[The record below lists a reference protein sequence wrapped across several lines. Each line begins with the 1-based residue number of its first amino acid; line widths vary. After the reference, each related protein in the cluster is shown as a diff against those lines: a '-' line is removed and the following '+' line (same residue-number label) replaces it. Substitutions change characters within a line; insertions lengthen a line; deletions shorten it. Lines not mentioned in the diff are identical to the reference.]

1 MDKVGIFSLNIS
13 DAAKRQL
20 AFAGVKSVDT
30 LCGLSFDQL
39 YLLGISEKYFNE
51 LDAVIKTARSNG
63 MGCTIDDDTFED
75 MLSNFRFKAQM
86 SGVKIP
92 MLKDRDNDASGGY
105 IDEFEPDDKMN
116 GMLADPVTSDGLA
129 ELLKMADEKLDG
141 DSNDDA
147 DTSGVSANPGELG
160 DLLQPGMFAT
170 AVEIMLDPNDINGS
184 VDNLDAPDVVKDAL
198 KGILGSL
205 DIDAMRKQGSGV
217 GVAGIIRGRTI
228 TNEDC
233 IVCGSRLRYSK
244 KYGALYCPT
253 CDAWRSAK
261 CVDPD
266 CWACN
271 NRPDKPSDDEDLDA
285 EDL

>member
-39 YLLGISEKYFNE
+39 YLLGVSKEYFDE
-51 LDAVIKTARSNG
+51 LDAVIKTARRNG
-63 MGCTIDDDTFED
+63 IGCTIDDDTFER

-92 MLKDRDNDASGGY
+92 MLKDKDNDASGGY

-116 GMLADPVTSDGLA
+116 GMLADPVTSDSLA
-129 ELLKMADEKLDG
+129 ELLKMADEKLDDDSKAG
-141 DSNDDA
+141 D
-147 DTSGVSANPGELG
+147 DTSGVGANPGELG

-170 AVEIMLDPNDINGS
+170 AVEIMLDPNDIGGS
-184 VDNLDAPDVVKDAL
+184 IDNLDAPESVKDVL
-198 KGILGSL
+198 KGVLGNL
-205 DIDAMRKQGSGV
+205 DIDAMRNGGI

-233 IVCGSRLRYSK
+233 IVCCSRLRYSK

-261 CVDPD
+261 CSDHD

>member
-13 DAAKRQL
+13 DEAKRQL
-20 AFAGVKSVDT
+20 AFAGVKSVYT

-39 YLLGISEKYFNE
+39 YMLGVSEKYFDE
-51 LDAVIKTARSNG
+51 LDAVIKTARKNG
-63 MGCTIDDDTFED
+63 MSYTIDDDTFEG
-75 MLSNFRFKAQM
+75 MLSNYRFKHQM
-86 SGVKIP
+86 SGVEIP
-92 MLKDRDNDASGGY
+92 KLKDKDNDASSGY
-105 IDEFEPDDKMN
+105 VDDFEPDDKMN

-129 ELLKMADEKLDG
+129 ELLKMADEKLDA
-141 DSNDDA
+141 DSEDDC

-170 AVEIMLDPNDINGS
+170 AVEVMLDPNDIDGS
-184 VDNLDAPDVVKDAL
+184 IDNLDAPESVKDVL
-198 KGILGSL
+198 KGVLGNL
-205 DIDAMRKQGSGV
+205 DIDAMRKNGS

-228 TNEDC
+228 TSENC
-233 IVCGSRLRYSK
+233 IVCGTMLRYSK

-253 CDAWRSAK
+253 CDTWRSAK
-261 CVDPD
+261 CSDPD

>member
-1 MDKVGIFSLNIS
+1 MDKVSIFSLNIS

-39 YLLGISEKYFNE
+39 YLLGVSKEYFDE

-63 MGCTIDDDTFED
+63 MGCTIDDETFED

-92 MLKDRDNDASGGY
+92 MLKDKDNDASGGY
-105 IDEFEPDDKMN
+105 VDEFEPDDKMN
-116 GMLADPVTSDGLA
+116 GMLADPVTSDSLA
-129 ELLKMADEKLDG
+129 ELLKMADEKLDDDSKDG
-141 DSNDDA
+141 D
-147 DTSGVSANPGELG
+147 DTSGASANPGELG

-170 AVEIMLDPNDINGS
+170 AVEIMLDPNDIDGS
-184 VDNLDAPDVVKDAL
+184 IDNLDAPESVKDVL
-198 KGILGSL
+198 KGVLGNF
-205 DIDAMRKQGSGV
+205 DIDAMRKGGL
-217 GVAGIIRGRTI
+217 GVAGIVRGRTI
-228 TNEDC
+228 TSENC
-233 IVCGSRLRYSK
+233 IVCGSRLRHSK

-253 CDAWRSAK
+253 CDAWRSEK
-261 CVDPD
+261 CSDPD

>member
-13 DAAKRQL
+13 DEAKRQL
-20 AFAGVKSVDT
+20 AFAGVKSVYT

-39 YLLGISEKYFNE
+39 YMLGVSEKYFDE
-51 LDAVIKTARSNG
+51 LDAVIKTARKNG
-63 MGCTIDDDTFED
+63 MSYTIDDDTFEG

-86 SGVKIP
+86 SGVEIP
-92 MLKDRDNDASGGY
+92 TLKDKDNDASSGY
-105 IDEFEPDDKMN
+105 VDDFEPDDKMN

-129 ELLKMADEKLDG
+129 ELLKLADEKLDA
-141 DSNDDA
+141 DSEDDC

-170 AVEIMLDPNDINGS
+170 AVEVMLDPNDIDGS
-184 VDNLDAPDVVKDAL
+184 IDNLDAPESVKDVI
-198 KGILGSL
+198 KGVLGNL
-205 DIDAMRKQGSGV
+205 DIDAMRKNGS

-228 TNEDC
+228 ISENC
-233 IVCGSRLRYSK
+233 IVCGTMLRYSK

-253 CDAWRSAK
+253 CDTWRSAK
-261 CVDPD
+261 CSDPD

>member
-13 DAAKRQL
+13 DEAKRQL
-20 AFAGVKSVDT
+20 AFAGVKSVYT

-39 YLLGISEKYFNE
+39 YMLGVSEKYFDE
-51 LDAVIKTARSNG
+51 LDAVIKTARKNG
-63 MGCTIDDDTFED
+63 MSYTIDDDTFEG

-86 SGVKIP
+86 SGVEIP
-92 MLKDRDNDASGGY
+92 KLKDKDNDASSGY
-105 IDEFEPDDKMN
+105 VDDFEPDDKMN

-129 ELLKMADEKLDG
+129 ELLKMADEKLDA
-141 DSNDDA
+141 DSEDDC

-170 AVEIMLDPNDINGS
+170 AVEVMLDPNDIDGS
-184 VDNLDAPDVVKDAL
+184 IDNLDAPESVKDVL
-198 KGILGSL
+198 KGVLGNL
-205 DIDAMRKQGSGV
+205 DIDAMRKNGS

-228 TNEDC
+228 TSENC
-233 IVCGSRLRYSK
+233 IVCGTMLRYSK

-253 CDAWRSAK
+253 CDTWRSAK
-261 CVDPD
+261 CSDPD

>member
-20 AFAGVKSVDT
+20 EFAGVKSVDT

-39 YLLGISEKYFNE
+39 YLLGVSEKYFDE
-51 LDAVIKTARSNG
+51 LDAVIKTNRSNG
-63 MGCTIDDDTFED
+63 MGRTIDDDTFES

-92 MLKDRDNDASGGY
+92 TLKDRDTDASGRY
-105 IDEFEPDDKMN
+105 IDDFEPDDKMN
-116 GMLADPVTSDGLA
+116 GMLDDPVTSDGLA
-129 ELLKMADEKLDG
+129 ELLKMADEKLDA
-141 DSNDDA
+141 DSEDDC

-170 AVEIMLDPNDINGS
+170 AVEVMLDPNDIDGS
-184 VDNLDAPDVVKDAL
+184 IDNLDAPESVKDVL
-198 KGILGSL
+198 KGVLGNL
-205 DIDAMRKQGSGV
+205 DIDAMRKNGS
-217 GVAGIIRGRTI
+217 GVAGIISGRTI
-228 TNEDC
+228 TSENC

-244 KYGALYCPT
+244 KYGALYCHT

-261 CVDPD
+261 CNDPD

>member
-13 DAAKRQL
+13 DEAKRQL
-20 AFAGVKSVDT
+20 AFAGVKSVYT

-39 YLLGISEKYFNE
+39 YMLGVSEKYFDE

-63 MGCTIDDDTFED
+63 MGCTIDDDTFES

-86 SGVKIP
+86 SGVEIP
-92 MLKDRDNDASGGY
+92 TLKDKDNDASSGY
-105 IDEFEPDDKMN
+105 VDDFEPDDKMN

-129 ELLKMADEKLDG
+129 ELLKMADEKLDA
-141 DSNDDA
+141 DSEDDC

-170 AVEIMLDPNDINGS
+170 AVEVMLDPNDIDGS
-184 VDNLDAPDVVKDAL
+184 IDNLDAPESVKDVI
-198 KGILGSL
+198 KGVIGNL
-205 DIDAMRKQGSGV
+205 DIDAMRKNGS

-228 TNEDC
+228 TSENC
-233 IVCGSRLRYSK
+233 IVCGTMLRYSK

-253 CDAWRSAK
+253 CDTWRSAK
-261 CVDPD
+261 CSDPD

>member
-39 YLLGISEKYFNE
+39 YLLGVSEKYFDE

-105 IDEFEPDDKMN
+105 VDDFEPDDKMN

-141 DSNDDA
+141 DSEDGDD
-147 DTSGVSANPGELG
+147 TYGVSANPGELG

-170 AVEIMLDPNDINGS
+170 AVEIMLDPNDIDGS
-184 VDNLDAPDVVKDAL
+184 IDNLDAPESVKDVL
-198 KGILGSL
+198 KGVLGNL
-205 DIDAMRKQGSGV
+205 DIDAMRKKGS

-228 TNEDC
+228 TSENC
-233 IVCGSRLRYSK
+233 IVCGNRLRYSK

-253 CDAWRSAK
+253 CDTWRSAK
-261 CVDPD
+261 CSDPD

>member
-39 YLLGISEKYFNE
+39 YLLGVSEKYFDE
-51 LDAVIKTARSNG
+51 LDAVIKTARKNG
-63 MGCTIDDDTFED
+63 MSCTIDDDTFES

-92 MLKDRDNDASGGY
+92 VLKDNDAPGGY
-105 IDEFEPDDKMN
+105 VDDFEPDDKMN

-129 ELLKMADEKLDG
+129 ELLKMADEKLDA
-141 DSNDDA
+141 DSEDDC

-170 AVEIMLDPNDINGS
+170 AVEVMLDPNDIDGS
-184 VDNLDAPDVVKDAL
+184 IDNLDAPESVKDVL
-198 KGILGSL
+198 KGVLGNL
-205 DIDAMRKQGSGV
+205 DIDAMRKNGS

-228 TNEDC
+228 TSENC
-233 IVCGSRLRYSK
+233 IVCGTMLRYSK

-253 CDAWRSAK
+253 CDTWRSAK
-261 CVDPD
+261 CSDPD